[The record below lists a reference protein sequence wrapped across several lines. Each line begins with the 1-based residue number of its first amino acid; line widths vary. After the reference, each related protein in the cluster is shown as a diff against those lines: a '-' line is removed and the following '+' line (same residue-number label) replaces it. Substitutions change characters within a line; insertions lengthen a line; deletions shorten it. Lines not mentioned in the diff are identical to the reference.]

1 MDAVAPPIR
10 AALELFETALAEVR
24 FADLDAKTLA
34 RSAADV
40 EAVAAVVTSAQAA
53 LDSAR
58 CALQERQEI
67 LLDQVQRAVAYARVY
82 AENDDALTERLQA
95 IALPR
100 TPRSGRTKDDAAL
113 VLSSTTQSSPRPRSG
128 RRKPTTAGPMLVVDR
143 PDESSNEKIGET
155 NDSEGGLAVA
165 SRY

>member
-82 AENDDALTERLQA
+82 AENDEALTERLQS

-113 VLSSTTQSSPRPRSG
+113 VLSSTPQSSPRPRAG
-128 RRKPTTAGPMLVVDR
+128 RRKPMNAGPMLVVDR
-143 PDESSNEKIGET
+143 SDESSNEKTGET
-155 NDSEGGLAVA
+155 NDTDGGLAVG